1 MKSKLFKLLVGL
13 TFYSF
18 AFELLR
24 IYFGDLSLP
33 PTVLIIIVA
42 ALISLKIFFKFD
54 QRICNFVLLNCLF
67 LSIVLFSGVI
77 NGEPLTLL
85 FLVKYLIGLVLSIL
99 VYKLAT
105 ANLQELESTYV
116 TVLFFSSISVF
127 VHCAI
132 SFLVLK
138 SSYLSGSLFIVT
150 EVGKNQLAAYM
161 AIISV
166 LNFGL
171 IIYCREKY
179 HRTILF
185 FTFFIHFLALLYTG
199 SRSGFIS
206 FAISSFILF
215 AISELKIKRKIQIF
229 CLGGVLSIIALVI
242 LFSHLDS
249 TIQNML
255 VGNVET
261 IIMMKDQGDSTSIS
275 VRGNLIT
282 IGLNLFA
289 ESPIWGNGIVSY
301 FDKVGIASHNTYI
314 QILSELGVMGF
325 LSYFFIALYV
335 LYSAY
340 RSNKM
345 LFGVYLCLLLSM
357 IFQNILDSMFAFLIM
372 GLALVTNNKAEKVI
386 GRN

>member
-1 MKSKLFKLLVGL
+1 MKGKFFKFFVGL

-33 PTVLIIIVA
+33 PTVLIIIATSLV
-42 ALISLKIFFKFD
+42 SLKIFFRFD
-54 QRICNFVLLNCLF
+54 KRICDFILLNSFF
-67 LSIVLFSGVI
+67 LSIVLFSGML
-77 NGEPLTLL
+77 NGEALTLL

-116 TVLFFSSISVF
+116 TVLFFSSISVLI
-127 VHCAI
+127 HCAI

-171 IIYCREKY
+171 IIYCRNNY
-179 HRTILF
+179 HRSILF
-185 FTFFIHFLALLYTG
+185 FAFFIHVLALLYTD

-206 FAISSFILF
+206 FIISSFILF
-215 AISELKIKRKIQIF
+215 SISELKLKRKIQIF
-229 CLGGVLSIIALVI
+229 ALGGGVSTFTLVI
-242 LFSHLDS
+242 LFYHLDS
-249 TIQNML
+249 TMQNML
-255 VGNVET
+255 IGNVET
-261 IIMMKDQGDSTSIS
+261 IILMKDQGDSTSIS

-282 IGLNLFA
+282 IGLNLFV
-289 ESPIWGNGIVSY
+289 ESPVWGNGTVSY
-301 FDKVGIASHNTYI
+301 FDKVGVASHNTYI
-314 QILSELGVMGF
+314 QILSELGVIGGF
-325 LSYFFIALYV
+325 SYSFIAFYILQ
-335 LYSAY
+335 STY
-340 RSNKM
+340 RSNKIF
-345 LFGVYLCLLLSM
+345 FGVYLCLLLSM

-372 GLALVTNNKAEKVI
+372 GLALVSNNKAKK
-386 GRN
+386 